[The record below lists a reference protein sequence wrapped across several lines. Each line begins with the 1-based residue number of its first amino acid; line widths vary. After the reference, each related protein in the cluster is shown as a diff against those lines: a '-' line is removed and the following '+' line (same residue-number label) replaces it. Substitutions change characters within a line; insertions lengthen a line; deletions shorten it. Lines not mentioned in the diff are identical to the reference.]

1 METRRS
7 EYPKH
12 PFPHIPQPE
21 QPQQLR
27 VHAPAIFVY
36 EKQAWEYRVISKD
49 VNDGALAEHELNA
62 FGAAGWELVG
72 VVTLTTTVQFYFK
85 RVRS

>member
-1 METRRS
+1 MEASRS
-7 EYPKH
+7 EHPKQ

-21 QPQQLR
+21 QPQQPR

-49 VNDGALAEHELNA
+49 VADGPLSEDDLNA